1 MAIMNMIFIMHFSGG
16 TVKFSVIYMLSFAG
30 GLVLL
35 GFKFS
40 KLREV
45 EAIIEGVVDRSLLL
59 MGVR

>member
-1 MAIMNMIFIMHFSGG
+1 MAIMNMFFIMHFSGG

-45 EAIIEGVVDRSLLL
+45 EAIESVVDRSLLL

>member
-45 EAIIEGVVDRSLLL
+45 EAIEGVVDRSLLL

>member
-1 MAIMNMIFIMHFSGG
+1 MAIMNMIFIMHFNGG

-45 EAIIEGVVDRSLLL
+45 EALTSTLDRSLLL

>member
-1 MAIMNMIFIMHFSGG
+1 MIYIMHFSGG
-16 TVKFSVIYMLSFAG
+16 NVKFSVIYMLSFAG

-45 EAIIEGVVDRSLLL
+45 EAIEGVVDRSLLL
-59 MGVR
+59 MGV